1 MCGGCEARFIH
12 INHGLLGL
20 FGEILSLAQCPYQI
34 DCVYSDNGTE
44 YKGTDSHL
52 FVSTLK
58 ALHINQKFTRVARP
72 QTNGK
77 AERVIRTLMQ
87 MWHQQIMFRD
97 AQHRQVELVR
107 FINFYNTVKPH
118 KGLNNATPYE
128 ILMTYFNQALFK
140 H

>member
-1 MCGGCEARFIH
+1 MGLKGHTKGLIDIQSKEIWFEAKHNGRESSYAMFTQ
-12 INHGLLGL
+12 LLHYVQAA
-20 FGEILSLAQCPYQI
+20 FNK
-34 DCVYSDNGTE
+34 V
-44 YKGTDSHL
+44 
-52 FVSTLK
+52 
-58 ALHINQKFTRVARP
+58 NQKVTRVARP

-77 AERVIRTLMQ
+77 AERVVRTLMQ

-97 AQHRQVELVR
+97 AHHRQVELVR
-107 FINFYNTVKPH
+107 FINFCNTVKPR